1 MEITIILVS
10 LTFILYYLLRP
21 TSKKEEEDFNSKNNW
36 RGGF

>member
-10 LTFILYYLLRP
+10 FIFILYYLLRP